1 LLDFKKLIS
10 KYDKSGMN
18 EAISGFSNQ
27 INTSLKYMEKWVPK
41 HEYNEIQNILIIGM
55 GGSAIGG
62 DFVASLVDK
71 YCSIPIIIN
80 RSYNIPG
87 WVNENTIV
95 ISSSYSG
102 NTEETLSALEFVRKK
117 NARVIAVTT
126 GGKLKKIA
134 KENNFDIVEVTS
146 GLQPRAAIGYSISL
160 NLLLLEKI
168 GIVKKGVFTR
178 LLKNSVPKINILT
191 KELSDFSNN
200 NCSIKN
206 ALLTHDKFAV
216 IYASEGW
223 QANCALRLRGQLAEN
238 SKILSSHLNFPEQNH
253 NEIEGWTLNPEILKK
268 TVIIWIT
275 DVSDHPQVQKRM
287 SITKELLSEFSST
300 QYELKVDG
308 DSDVEKALSLIHLID
323 WISYYSALM
332 NNIDPTP
339 VERITILK
347 NKLSEE

>member
-1 LLDFKKLIS
+1 MVGINKLVS
-10 KYDKSGMN
+10 EYDKSRMY
-18 EAISGFSNQ
+18 EAISGFSDQ
-27 INTSLKYMEKWVPK
+27 IKTSLNYMENWIPK
-41 HEYNEIQNILIIGM
+41 RQYNDIQNILITGM

-62 DFVASLVDK
+62 DFVASLVNQ
-71 YCSIPIIIN
+71 YCSVPIIVN

-87 WVNENTIV
+87 WVDEHTLV

-102 NTEETLSALEFVRKK
+102 NTEETLSALEFICEK
-117 NARVIAVTT
+117 NAQVIAVTT

-134 KENNFDIVEVTS
+134 KENNFDIIEVIA

-160 NLLLLEKI
+160 NLLLLEKV
-168 GIVKKGVFTR
+168 GLVKNGLFTQ
-178 LLKNSVPKINILT
+178 LLRNSLPQLT
-191 KELSDFSNN
+191 KLTHTYSDYSKDND
-200 NCSIKN
+200 SIKN

-216 IYASEGW
+216 IYAGEGW

-238 SKILSSHLNFPEQNH
+238 AKILSSHLNFPEQNH

-275 DVSDHPQVQKRM
+275 DSSDHNQVQKRM
-287 SITKELLSEFSST
+287 SITKELLGKYPSQ
-300 QYELKVDG
+300 QYELKVEG
-308 DSDVEKALSLIHLID
+308 KSDVEKALCLIHLID
-323 WISYYSALM
+323 WISYYSALL

-347 NKLSEE
+347 NRLSEE